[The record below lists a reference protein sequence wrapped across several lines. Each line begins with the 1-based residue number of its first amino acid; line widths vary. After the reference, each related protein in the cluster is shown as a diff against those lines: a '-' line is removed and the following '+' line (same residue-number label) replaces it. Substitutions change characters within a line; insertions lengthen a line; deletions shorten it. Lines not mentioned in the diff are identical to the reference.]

1 MLHKYAKEENI
12 DSTKR
17 GDKGAE
23 GKKDRDESNKR
34 NNVEGK
40 EKEKKKIDFDYL
52 LSSEYPPDFD
62 YSDDSQDEKDGR
74 SKGGL
79 QKSKQHIEDDE
90 LDNLIE
96 NLHGASRPSTSSRLE
111 NKYE

>member
-79 QKSKQHIEDDE
+79 HKSKQHIEDDE

-111 NKYE
+111 NKHE